1 MEEDDIATDRRRAEA
16 AQWFARLKTL
26 PVSQATLNDFFAWR
40 RDKKNAQAFEEAER
54 FWTEAGRLG
63 QRPAILR
70 AVDAVVTRAERPRR
84 RRLAPVLPAFALLA
98 IGLPIGVALYP
109 FGTSAFQ
116 TATGE
121 QRALALEDGSRLEL
135 NTETKVRVRYS
146 SKARQLFLQRGEALF
161 NVAHDTTR
169 PFTVAAGDVTVTATG
184 TRFDVSRLGPQTL
197 VTLVEGHVS
206 VRDAE
211 GRLTWL
217 APGQQWRS
225 QGPDRV
231 VRLVSTANVVAWTQ
245 GRIVLDNTA
254 LADAIAQINRYGGK
268 PITLDAA
275 AMRDERISG
284 TFEVADPQSFTA
296 AVTAFLPL
304 QQHIDE
310 DGHIHLSARK

>member
-1 MEEDDIATDRRRAEA
+1 MEEDGITADRRRAEA

-26 PVSQATLNDFFAWR
+26 PVSVGTLNDFFAWR
-40 RDKKNAQAFEEAER
+40 RDKKNALAFEEAER
-54 FWTEAGRLG
+54 FWSEAGRLG
-63 QRPAILR
+63 ERPAILR
-70 AVDAVVTRAERPRR
+70 AVDAVVTRAARPRR
-84 RRLAPVLPAFALLA
+84 RRPAWVVPTFALLVA
-98 IGLPIGVALYP
+98 GILIGVAFYP

-116 TATGE
+116 TASGE
-121 QRALALEDGSRLEL
+121 QRAVALEDGSRLQL

-146 SKARQLFLQRGEALF
+146 AKARQLVLQRGEALF
-161 NVAHDTTR
+161 TVAHDTTR
-169 PFTVAAGDVTVTATG
+169 PFTVVAGDVAVTATG
-184 TRFDVSRLGPQTL
+184 TRFDVSRVGQQTL

-206 VRDAE
+206 VRGAD

-225 QGPDRV
+225 QGTDRL

-254 LADAIAQINRYGGK
+254 LADAIDQINRYGGK
-268 PITLDAA
+268 PITLDAT

-284 TFEVADPQSFTA
+284 TFEVADPQSFAA

-304 QQHIDE
+304 QQHLDE